1 MEPVRP
7 GPRRTTM
14 TTLTRTRGRRL
25 AAAAALALLTVGAIG
40 FTTGG
45 DTPLTPSSADRSS
58 IDTGAGGAEVPRPT
72 SRRSE
77 ALADGPEAP
86 GARAYAA
93 DSVDLEA
100 SVARESVE
108 DNNTERKLI
117 SNGNVALQS
126 DDVAQ
131 TQFDVVGVSDKY
143 AGEVESKES
152 QTDKQGEVIRA
163 RLVLRIPTAQFIA
176 AMDDLSTTA
185 QLLNNNS
192 STADVTTE
200 VLDKDIRIKIQRDSI
215 DRIAL
220 LLDRAQNI
228 RDIVS
233 IEAQLSRRQADLAT
247 LEQKQR
253 YLADQTAMSTVTVS
267 IQQTPEAKKEPKEE
281 RDTAGFLVG
290 LADGWDALKGL
301 ATDASTAV
309 GAVLPFAVVAGVI
322 GLPIWTVLRRRRQA
336 ATPAG

>member
-1 MEPVRP
+1 
-7 GPRRTTM
+7 M
-14 TTLTRTRGRRL
+14 TTLPSLLHTRGRRL
-25 AAAAALALLTVGAIG
+25 VAAAALALLTVGAVG
-40 FTTGG
+40 FATGG
-45 DTPLTPSSADRSS
+45 DTPLTASSADQSS
-58 IDTGAGGAEVPRPT
+58 TDAGASGAEVPQPT
-72 SRRSE
+72 SERPQASS
-77 ALADGPEAP
+77 DAP
-86 GARAYAA
+86 KAGGSLAYAA
-93 DSVDLEA
+93 DAADLDT

-108 DNNTERKLI
+108 NDNAERKLI

-152 QTDKQGEVIRA
+152 QTDKQGEVIRS

-267 IQQTPEAKKEPKEE
+267 IQQTPDAKKGPKED
-281 RDTAGFLVG
+281 RDTAGFFVG

-309 GAVLPFAVVAGVI
+309 GAVLPFALVAGVI
-322 GLPIWTVLRRRRQA
+322 GFPIWTVLRRRRRA
-336 ATPAG
+336 VPHAG

>member
-1 MEPVRP
+1 
-7 GPRRTTM
+7 M
-14 TTLTRTRGRRL
+14 TTLPRTRGRRF

-40 FTTGG
+40 FATGG
-45 DTPLTPSSADRSS
+45 DAPLTARSPGPSSVDAAAS
-58 IDTGAGGAEVPRPT
+58 GAEVPRPA
-72 SRRSE
+72 SERRQ
-77 ALADGPEAP
+77 ALSDGPEVTDSL
-86 GARAYAA
+86 AYAA
-93 DSVDLEA
+93 DAANLDA
-100 SVARESVE
+100 TVARESVE
-108 DNNTERKLI
+108 GNNTERKLI

-152 QTDKQGEVIRA
+152 QTDKQGEVIRS
-163 RLVLRIPTAQFIA
+163 RMVLRIPTAQFIA
-176 AMDDLSTTA
+176 AMDDLSITA

-281 RDTAGFLVG
+281 RDTAGFFVG

-301 ATDASTAV
+301 SADASTAV
-309 GAVLPFAVVAGVI
+309 GAVLPFALVAGVI
-322 GLPIWTVLRRRRQA
+322 GLPIWTVLRRRRRA
-336 ATPAG
+336 MPLPHDG